1 MTKFADELFTDL
13 MREHGPALELVRLPN
28 RRKVPR
34 PVWVAAG
41 AVGLAGA
48 ITAGVTVAGGG
59 SPAYAVTAN
68 GDGTVTVSIAQLTGV
83 DGANGALRTLGDPV
97 VVVPV
102 RPGCPALDSLPV
114 ADPGSRFQRTQI
126 SGSVSGRGGSSG
138 TITVNARGVPA
149 GDIVL
154 VAASTGPNGMSLAVK
169 LIKGPAPRC
178 VSGVPTPPVGPGG
191 GTVHSGGSSGSITGP
206 GH

>member
-1 MTKFADELFTDL
+1 MTKFADQLFTDL
-13 MREHGPALELVRLPN
+13 MREHGPALEVVRLPN
-28 RRKVPR
+28 RRTVPR
-34 PVWVAAG
+34 PVWLAAG
-41 AVGLAGA
+41 AVGMAGA

-59 SPAYAVTAN
+59 SPAYAVTTN

-102 RPGCPALDSLPV
+102 RPGCPAFDSLPIP
-114 ADPGSRFQRTQI
+114 DLRSRNQPTKI
-126 SGSVSGRGGSSG
+126 SGSASRSGGSNG

-154 VAASTGPNGMSLAVK
+154 VAANTGRDGISLAVK
-169 LIKGPAPRC
+169 LIKAPAPRC
-178 VSGVPTPPVGPGG
+178 VSGVPALPTGPASGG
-191 GTVHSGGSSGSITGP
+191 VPGGSSGSVVGP

>member
-1 MTKFADELFTDL
+1 MTKFADQLFTDL
-13 MREHGPALELVRLPN
+13 MREHGPVLELVRLPS
-28 RRKVPR
+28 RRTVPR
-34 PVWVAAG
+34 PVWLAAG

-68 GDGTVTVSIAQLTGV
+68 GDGTVTVSIAALTGV

-102 RPGCPALDSLPV
+102 RPGCPDFNSLPDV
-114 ADPGSRFQRTQI
+114 DPGQPI
-126 SGSVSGRGGSSG
+126 EVSWSASCHGGSNG
-138 TITVNARGVPA
+138 TITVGARGVPA

-154 VAASTGPNGMSLAVK
+154 VAAGTSQNGISLAVK

-178 VSGVPTPPVGPGG
+178 VSGVPAPPPPGQG
-191 GTVHSGGSSGSITGP
+191 GSGGSSGSVAGS

>member
-28 RRKVPR
+28 RRTVPR

-83 DGANGALRTLGDPV
+83 DGANGALRTLGDRV

-102 RPGCPALDSLPV
+102 RPGCPDFDSLPV
-114 ADPGSRFQRTQI
+114 ADPGSRNQPTEV
-126 SGSVSGRGGSSG
+126 SGSASGHGGSSG

-149 GDIVL
+149 GDTMT
-154 VAASTGPNGMSLAVK
+154 VAASTGQHGMSLAVK

-178 VSGVPTPPVGPGG
+178 VSGVPTPPTGPG